1 LFDAAAWPEVDMPY
15 RCRKKVIT
23 FTIITNELA
32 QAAQAA
38 RAEML
43 ARAERAEIL
52 SVASVSLPA

>member
-1 LFDAAAWPEVDMPY
+1 MPY
-15 RCRKKVIT
+15 RCRKNVIT

-32 QAAQAA
+32 QAE

-52 SVASVSLPA
+52 SVAGVSLPA